1 MKESNERKLKN
12 FATGLAVGG
21 IIAGGGVYAAT
32 VSASNVSYN
41 NSTTGMNTNSA
52 QGAIDTL
59 QYKVDKLEHKNK
71 RLRHV
76 RYFYQCHSYEIPG
89 SLWKSCNGS
98 GHETIHAISVD
109 ENGGDYVSFKY
120 NLAQISGS
128 SIDTSTL
135 GNKFLA
141 ARKGCCST
149 TCTGDPEVTACNAIC
164 NNGYNQNYLTT

>member
-59 QYKVDKLEHKNK
+59 Q
-71 RLRHV
+71 
-76 RYFYQCHSYEIPG
+76 
-89 SLWKSCNGS
+89 
-98 GHETIHAISVD
+98 
-109 ENGGDYVSFKY
+109 
-120 NLAQISGS
+120 
-128 SIDTSTL
+128 
-135 GNKFLA
+135 
-141 ARKGCCST
+141 
-149 TCTGDPEVTACNAIC
+149 
-164 NNGYNQNYLTT
+164 

>member
-41 NSTTGMNTNSA
+41 NSTTGISSNNA

-76 RYFYQCHSYEIPG
+76 RYFYQCHNYEIPG
-89 SLWKSCNGS
+89 SSWGSCHGQ
-98 GHETIHAISVD
+98 ETIHAISVD
-109 ENGGDYVSFKY
+109 ANGNDYVSFRY
-120 NLAQISGS
+120 NLSGTT
-128 SIDTSTL
+128 SITSQL
-135 GNKFLA
+135 GNKFVA
-141 ARKGCCST
+141 ARKGCCLSV
-149 TCTGDPEVTACNAIC
+149 CTNDSEVTACNAIC